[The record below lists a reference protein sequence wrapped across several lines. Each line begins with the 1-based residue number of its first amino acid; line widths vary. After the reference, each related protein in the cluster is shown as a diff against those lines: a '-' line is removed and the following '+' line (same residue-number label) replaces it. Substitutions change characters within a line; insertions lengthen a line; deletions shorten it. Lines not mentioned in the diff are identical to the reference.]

1 MAISIRNLLNCLQDK
16 EAIFMAK
23 YTDDELDDGEEID
36 YSGMYDDEEDDSFAD
51 SELEIEEILE
61 SLIEDLTETQL
72 EDLYRKLGDHILSMK
87 SGNI

>member
-1 MAISIRNLLNCLQDK
+1 
-16 EAIFMAK
+16 MAK